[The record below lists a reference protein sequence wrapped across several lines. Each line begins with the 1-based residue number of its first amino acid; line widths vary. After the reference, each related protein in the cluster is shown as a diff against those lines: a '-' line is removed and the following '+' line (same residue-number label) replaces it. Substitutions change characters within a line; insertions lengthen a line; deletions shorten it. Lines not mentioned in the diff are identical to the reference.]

1 MTIPDAEANI
11 LTPRTEV
18 LQREV
23 AILASMNDWEKSEA
37 TGNREPGARGET
49 TELPTYLNTKNHSQ
63 ARNQRTKIIW
73 TGGGKSSRFIEHRM
87 PALICESEKCTSPNS
102 NNYRTQMIWHKAKVK
117 VCYWD
122 KCPNRT
128 RSKID
133 KQCSIICFIAVA
145 KSGGFDRSSCLS
157 FNPIPFYLVKTTK
170 MALGRIT
177 RLFLLS

>member
-63 ARNQRTKIIW
+63 ARNQRTKII
-73 TGGGKSSRFIEHRM
+73 
-87 PALICESEKCTSPNS
+87 
-102 NNYRTQMIWHKAKVK
+102 
-117 VCYWD
+117 
-122 KCPNRT
+122 
-128 RSKID
+128 
-133 KQCSIICFIAVA
+133 
-145 KSGGFDRSSCLS
+145 
-157 FNPIPFYLVKTTK
+157 
-170 MALGRIT
+170 
-177 RLFLLS
+177 